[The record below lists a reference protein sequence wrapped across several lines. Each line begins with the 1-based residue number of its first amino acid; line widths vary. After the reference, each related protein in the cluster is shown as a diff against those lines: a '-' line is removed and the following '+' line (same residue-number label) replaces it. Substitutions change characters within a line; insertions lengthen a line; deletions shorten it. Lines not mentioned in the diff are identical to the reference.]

1 MQVQLHLRPVPRRR
15 EVIPLAWLDC
25 GWIPGIS
32 ILGKTSRRPRQ
43 VNRSFTPSNP
53 HPPMKKK
60 TPLRRA
66 MRRGF
71 TLVEL
76 LVVIAIIAILAAM
89 LLPALGRAKVQ
100 AQINRAKV
108 QMADILNA
116 IKSYESAYSRFP
128 CSTEAM
134 KAVANSGEDF
144 TFGTFGLPNIKTS
157 TGTMQLV
164 TPNST
169 YQTNNAEM
177 MAILLD
183 LETYG
188 NGRPTIN
195 KDHVKNPQRT
205 KFLNAVTSS
214 DTVSGGVGPDG
225 AYRDPWGTP
234 YFITI
239 DTNNDDKARDA
250 FYRRRAV
257 SQQNGTVGYY
267 GLANTRDA
275 NGNGDNFELNSPV
288 MIWSAGPDGAI
299 DPNQRADQGVNKDNV
314 LLWKP

>member
-15 EVIPLAWLDC
+15 EVIPLTWLDC
-25 GWIPGIS
+25 GWIPDIAV
-32 ILGKTSRRPRQ
+32 LGATGRRPRRA
-43 VNRSFTPSNP
+43 NRTFTPVNP

-60 TPLRRA
+60 TPFRSSI
-66 MRRGF
+66 RRGF

-76 LVVIAIIAILAAM
+76 LVVISIIAILAAM
-89 LLPALGRAKVQ
+89 LLPALGRAKVN

-177 MAILLD
+177 MAVLLD

-188 NGRPTIN
+188 NGRPTVN

-205 KFLNAVTSS
+205 KFLNAATSS

-250 FYRRRAV
+250 FYRRRIV

-267 GLANTRDA
+267 GLANTRDTG
-275 NGNGDNFELNSPV
+275 GNGDNFELNSPV